1 MTGARAPGDADRLC
15 TVTLPSNGE
24 VYQPA
29 PLPANTRVLMDSY
42 DYILLLPRAEG
53 GVWQQVDLDD
63 NNEAGRST
71 EVANK
76 YTLGHRSSWHVLN
89 FSGART
95 PTFLADRL

>member
-1 MTGARAPGDADRLC
+1 MHARAPGDADILC
-15 TVTLPSNGE
+15 TVTFPTSGE
-24 VYQPA
+24 VQPA
-29 PLPANTRVLMDSY
+29 PLPANARVLMDSY
-42 DYILLLPRAEG
+42 DYISLLPRDAG

-95 PTFLADRL
+95 PTFLADRQ